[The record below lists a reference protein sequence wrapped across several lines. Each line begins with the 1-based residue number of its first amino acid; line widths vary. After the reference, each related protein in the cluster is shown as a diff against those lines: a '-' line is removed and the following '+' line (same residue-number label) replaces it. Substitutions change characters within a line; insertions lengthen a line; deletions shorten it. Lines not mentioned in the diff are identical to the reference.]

1 MTVPADSQ
9 TRRNLHGRRHGHR
22 LRPRQRDLLEHYLPG
37 IEVTLPEGGRR
48 IDPTALFGGA
58 VDEVWLEVGFGGGE
72 HLAAQ
77 AAANPPHGM
86 IGCEPFINGV
96 ARLIAAC
103 HENKLNN
110 VRVFVDDARLLLEA
124 LPDGCLTRIFIL
136 FPDPWPKRR
145 HQKRRFVSASSAKE
159 LARVLRNNGEL
170 RIATDHGEF
179 CRWALFHILSNGS
192 FVWPAIAPHD
202 WRERYESAPE
212 TRYERKAVAA
222 GRRPTYLSFVRK
234 TRSP

>member
-1 MTVPADSQ
+1 MIGAAGSQ

-22 LRPRQRDLLEHYLPG
+22 LRPRQRDLLARHLPS
-37 IEVTLPEGGRR
+37 IEVKLPEDGRC
-48 IDPTALFGGA
+48 IDPTTLFSGA

-77 AAANPPHGM
+77 AAAHPAHGM

-96 ARLIAAC
+96 ARLITAC
-103 HENKLNN
+103 HEKQLNN
-110 VRVFVDDARLLLEA
+110 VRVFVDDARQLLDA

-145 HQKRRFVSASSAKE
+145 HQKRRFVSASGAME
-159 LARVLRNNGEL
+159 LARVLRDNGEL
-170 RIATDHGEF
+170 RIATDHAEF
-179 CRWALFHILSNGS
+179 CRWALFYVLSNGS
-192 FVWPAIAPHD
+192 FGWTAIAPRD
-202 WRERYESAPE
+202 WRERDESAPE

-222 GRRPTYLSFVRK
+222 GRRPTYLSFVR
-234 TRSP
+234 RARGR